1 MSDFI
6 PNKISFDVAGYKSE
20 FNQCLN
26 IALDKLSGN
35 MHDVLCRVISQCSE
49 AAGIMIKVTQD
60 NVREISREITNDY
73 VKIEVGIDE
82 NDFAGDEQ
90 TRVRVMVTLHGNHEV
105 WARVG
110 GVAWTKH
117 VNEKRKNNVQTEYR
131 LPFFEQS
138 DHSDTMMLAFDRDIE
153 KHVRD
158 FFDTLDGLLASI
170 DYSKYIIGG

>member
-26 IALDKLSGN
+26 IALDQLSGN

-49 AAGIMIKVTQD
+49 AANVMIMEAQK
-60 NVREISREITNDY
+60 NVREISREISNGQATI
-73 VKIEVGIDE
+73 KVGVDE
-82 NDFAGDEQ
+82 GSIAGGEQ
-90 TRVRVMVTLHGNHEV
+90 GYVRVMVSLYGNHEV

-117 VNEKRKNNVQTEYR
+117 VNSKRKNQVQTEYR
-131 LPFFEQS
+131 LPFFEQG
-138 DHSDTMMLAFDRDIE
+138 DHSETMMLAFDRDIE